1 MKAIVVHKYG
11 GPEVLKFEECS
22 DPVPGQG
29 DVLVRAAAASANPID
44 AERGGSGSERKGWQ
58 LEDPA
63 VALKFSWIAFE

>member
-44 AERGGSGSERKGWQ
+44 AERGGLRQREKRVAAGRSRCC
-58 LEDPA
+58 LEILLD
-63 VALKFSWIAFE
+63 SI